1 MCGLQTISR
10 ALALVLALSPP
21 PATWA
26 QTHAADDELQF
37 FATCTGRLSA
47 LMEHQWMFDGPA
59 SDLTKDRRDA
69 MLSLV
74 EAVALPDDSQRV
86 LLWRVEA
93 KHAQAALLQQSAFG
107 KGTAAENAQRMSD
120 RLMQDCTAAI
130 S

>member
-1 MCGLQTISR
+1 
-10 ALALVLALSPP
+10 
-21 PATWA
+21 
-26 QTHAADDELQF
+26 
-37 FATCTGRLSA
+37 
-47 LMEHQWMFDGPA
+47 MFDGPA

-74 EAVALPDDSQRV
+74 EAVALPVDSRRV

-93 KHAQAALLQQSAFG
+93 KHAQAALLQQAAFSTG
-107 KGTAAENAQRMSD
+107 PAAQTAQRMSD

>member
-1 MCGLQTISR
+1 MCGLKTISR
-10 ALALVLALSPP
+10 ALALMLALSPP
-21 PATWA
+21 PAAWA
-26 QTHAADDELQF
+26 ESHAAKDQLQF

-69 MLSLV
+69 MFSLV
-74 EAVALPDDSQRV
+74 EAVALPDDTRRV

-93 KHAQAALLQQSAFG
+93 KHAQAALLQQAAFG
-107 KGTAAENAQRMSD
+107 AGTAAQNAQRIAD
-120 RLMQDCTAAI
+120 RLMQDCTAVL

>member
-1 MCGLQTISR
+1 MCGLKTSLR
-10 ALALVLALSPP
+10 ALALAVLLSPAP
-21 PATWA
+21 PAWA
-26 QTHAADDELQF
+26 ETDAATEQLRF

-74 EAVALPDDSQRV
+74 EAVALPGDERRA
-86 LLWRVEA
+86 LIWRVEA
-93 KHAQAALLQQSAFG
+93 KAAQAALLQQAAFG
-107 KGTAAENAQRMSD
+107 QAANAERARHLSD
-120 RLMQDCTAAI
+120 RLMGDCTAAI

>member
-1 MCGLQTISR
+1 MCGLKTISR
-10 ALALVLALSPP
+10 ALALMLALSLP
-21 PATWA
+21 PAAWA
-26 QTHAADDELQF
+26 ESHAAKDQLHF

-74 EAVALPDDSQRV
+74 EAVALPDDTRRV

-93 KHAQAALLQQSAFG
+93 KHAQAALLQQAAFG
-107 KGTAAENAQRMSD
+107 AGTAAQNAQRIAD
-120 RLMQDCTAAI
+120 RLMQDCTAVL

>member
-1 MCGLQTISR
+1 MCGLQTIAR
-10 ALALVLALSPP
+10 ALALTLALSPP
-21 PATWA
+21 PAAWA
-26 QTHAADDELQF
+26 QTRVAQDQLHF

-74 EAVALPDDSQRV
+74 EAVALPDDSRRV

-93 KHAQAALLQQSAFG
+93 KHAQAALLQQAAFG
-107 KGTAAENAQRMSD
+107 NDPAAQNAPRMSD

>member
-1 MCGLQTISR
+1 MCDLQTLFR
-10 ALALVLALSPP
+10 ALALTLALSS
-21 PATWA
+21 PAAAWA
-26 QTHAADDELQF
+26 EMDVAQDQLQF

-74 EAVALPDDSQRV
+74 EAVALPDDSNRI

-93 KHAQAALLQQSAFG
+93 KHAQAALLQQAAFG
-107 KGTAAENAQRMSD
+107 GGTAAQTAQRISD
-120 RLMQDCTAAI
+120 GLMQDCTAAL

>member
-1 MCGLQTISR
+1 MCGLKTISR

-21 PATWA
+21 PAAWA
-26 QTHAADDELQF
+26 ESHAAEDQLHF

-59 SDLTKDRRDA
+59 SDRTKDRRDA

-74 EAVALPDDSQRV
+74 DAVALPDDSRRV

-93 KHAQAALLQQSAFG
+93 KQAQTALLQQAAFG
-107 KGTAAENAQRMSD
+107 TGQAAKNAQRMSD
-120 RLMQDCTAAI
+120 RLMQDCTAAL

>member
-1 MCGLQTISR
+1 MCGLQTLSR
-10 ALALVLALSPP
+10 ALALTLALSPP
-21 PATWA
+21 AAAWA
-26 QTHAADDELQF
+26 QTHATQDQLHF

-59 SDLTKDRRDA
+59 SDRTKDRRDA

-74 EAVALPDDSQRV
+74 EAVARPDDSRRV

-93 KHAQAALLQQSAFG
+93 KHAQAALLQLATFST
-107 KGTAAENAQRMSD
+107 GTAAQNAQRISD